1 MKHQETHLSSTWP
14 DAPYNTQDV
23 LLTEQQAATLMN
35 VNPRTLQKWRVKG
48 GGPLFV
54 RISRRCI
61 RYRPKDITDWT
72 QNRVKSS
79 TSEI

>member
-1 MKHQETHLSSTWP
+1 MNHLETDRSSTWP
-14 DAPYNTQDV
+14 DATADDHDA
-23 LLTEQQAATLMN
+23 LLTEQQAATLLN

-48 GGPLFV
+48 GGPPFV

-61 RYRPKDITDWT
+61 RYRPRDIRHWA

-79 TSEI
+79 TSES